1 MKKEI
6 LLVAETVSN
15 EKDVDKELIF
25 KAIEAALATATKK
38 KAGKEIE
45 VRVVIDRHTGDYET
59 FRCWSVVADELS
71 ESDNTDENLFEPL
84 KQIHLSE
91 AKQRNPNS
99 RVGDVIE
106 ERMSS
111 VAFGRIAAQTA
122 KQVIIQKVR
131 EAERAKIAEA
141 YEKRI
146 GELLP
151 GIVKRITREGLIL
164 DLGASVEAFIPR
176 EEMIPREEVR
186 IKEVADRCLRGY
198 LYAVNPQIRGP
209 QLLMSRTCP
218 EMLIELFKIEV
229 PEIGEELIEIKSV
242 ARDPGSRAKIA
253 VKTNDGRIDPI
264 GACVGMRGA
273 RVQAVSSELAGERI
287 DIVLWDDNPI
297 QFVINAMAPAEVVSI
312 VVDEDTHVMDVA
324 VQKEQLSQAIGRNGQ
339 NVRLA
344 SELTGW
350 VINVITVEDAD
361 KKLVKESESLQSLFM
376 EQLGIDEELAQ
387 VLARE
392 GFTSLEEIAYV
403 AEHELLDIEEF
414 DETLVEALQSSAKEV
429 LATRAATLA
438 KHDEQKKPFEV
449 NQDLLSLQGMTEEDA
464 AILAKHGVS
473 SREALAELSV
483 DDLLDII
490 DLERGKA
497 GKLIMAARAHWFEEE
512 KKGAG

>member
-1 MKKEI
+1 
-6 LLVAETVSN
+6 
-15 EKDVDKELIF
+15 
-25 KAIEAALATATKK
+25 
-38 KAGKEIE
+38 
-45 VRVVIDRHTGDYET
+45 
-59 FRCWSVVADELS
+59 
-71 ESDNTDENLFEPL
+71 
-84 KQIHLSE
+84 
-91 AKQRNPNS
+91 
-99 RVGDVIE
+99 
-106 ERMSS
+106 
-111 VAFGRIAAQTA
+111 
-122 KQVIIQKVR
+122 
-131 EAERAKIAEA
+131 
-141 YEKRI
+141 
-146 GELLP
+146 
-151 GIVKRITREGLIL
+151 
-164 DLGASVEAFIPR
+164 
-176 EEMIPREEVR
+176 MIPREEVR

-438 KHDEQKKPFEV
+438 KHEEQKK
-449 NQDLLSLQGMTEEDA
+449 QTSSGALDLLQRRPPTS
-464 AILAKHGVS
+464 
-473 SREALAELSV
+473 
-483 DDLLDII
+483 
-490 DLERGKA
+490 
-497 GKLIMAARAHWFEEE
+497 
-512 KKGAG
+512 

>member
-25 KAIEAALATATKK
+25 KAIEAALAMATKK
-38 KAGKEIE
+38 KAGQDID
-45 VRVVIDRHTGDYET
+45 VRVAIDRRTGDYET
-59 FRCWSVVADELS
+59 FRRWTIVPDEVEKAIDVS
-71 ESDNTDENLFEPL
+71 FDPL
-84 KQIHLSE
+84 QQIILSE
-91 AKQRNPNS
+91 AKQRDPNIQ
-99 RVGDVIE
+99 VGDVIE
-106 ERMSS
+106 EPMAS
-111 VAFGRIAAQTA
+111 VEFGRIAAQTA

-141 YEKRI
+141 YAARI
-146 GELLP
+146 GELLS
-151 GIVKRITREGLIL
+151 GIVKRITREGLII
-164 DLGASVEAFIPR
+164 DLGSGVEAFVPR

-186 IKEVADRCLRGY
+186 SEDRLRGY

-209 QLLMSRTCP
+209 QLLMSRARP

-229 PEIGEELIEIKSV
+229 PEIGEELIEIKSA

-287 DIVLWDDNPI
+287 DIVLWDDNPV
-297 QFVINAMAPAEVVSI
+297 QLAINAMAPAEVASI
-312 VVDEDTHVMDVA
+312 VVDEDTHIMDVA
-324 VQKEQLSQAIGRNGQ
+324 VQEDQLSQAIGRNGQ

-350 VINVITVEDAD
+350 TINVITVDEAA
-361 KKLVKESESLQSLFM
+361 KKIVKESEGLQSLFM

-403 AEHELLDIEEF
+403 SESELLDIEEF
-414 DETLVEALQSSAKEV
+414 DEELVEALQSRAKEV
-429 LATRAATLA
+429 LAARPGTDKNERKNPL
-438 KHDEQKKPFEV
+438 EV
-449 NQDLLSLQGMTEEDA
+449 NQDLLAIEGMTEELA
-464 AILAKHGVS
+464 ATLAKHGVS
-473 SREALAELSV
+473 SREALAELAV

-490 DLERGKA
+490 DLDREQA
-497 GKLIMAARAHWFEEE
+497 GKFIMTARAPWFEKE
-512 KKGAG
+512 K